1 MFRNSVIIMLALGL
15 MGETSLFAADD
26 EKLGSDASKKIAP
39 QESNLVEQLV
49 EKVRRSIAVIT
60 FTSRDGKRQGLGT
73 GFVVDSDGLIA
84 TNLHV
89 IGEARPVSVNLAD
102 KEYDVTSIH
111 ASDRS
116 FDLALLRIN
125 AKNLSALALGDSDSL
140 KQGQSVVAF
149 GNPLGLTHSVVSGL
163 VSSKREM
170 DGRSMIQRF
179 WTWMAACKG
188 LSP

>member
-60 FTSRDGKRQGLGT
+60 FTGRDGKRQGLGT

-89 IGEARPVSVNLAD
+89 IGEARPISVQLGD
-102 KEYDVTSIH
+102 KHYEVKTVH
-111 ASDRS
+111 ASDRLL
-116 FDLALLRIN
+116 DLALIRVN
-125 AKNLSALALGDSDSL
+125 AKDLPALT
-140 KQGQSVVAF
+140 QI
-149 GNPLGLTHSVVSGL
+149 
-163 VSSKREM
+163 
-170 DGRSMIQRF
+170 GRAS
-179 WTWMAACKG
+179 C
-188 LSP
+188 